1 MIWNK
6 EQTMDINV
14 RGKTYNIAWEYFVA
28 PCLLLL
34 LAAVLI
40 LSNFSSVRRY
50 WISFSKDEALTEVSE
65 ELPAKNVATSE
76 AEIIDSEKQQNA
88 DPIEKPTEEDQE
100 KVPGKSSKIN
110 INKASMEELMALPYI
125 GEVKAKAIIDYRNTN
140 GPFRSIEEL
149 DNIKGIGE
157 KTLERLRPLVTI

>member
-1 MIWNK
+1 
-6 EQTMDINV
+6 MDINV
-14 RGKTYNIAWEYFVA
+14 KGKTYSIAWEYFVA

-34 LAAVLI
+34 LVAVLI

-50 WISFSKDEALTEVSE
+50 WISFIKDEALTEVSE
-65 ELPAKNVATSE
+65 DLP
-76 AEIIDSEKQQNA
+76 AEIINSPETKLTENETQKSGA
-88 DPIEKPTEEDQE
+88 PIEKPTEENQE
-100 KVPGKSSKIN
+100 KAPGKSAKIN

-140 GPFRSIEEL
+140 GPFKSIEEL
-149 DNIKGIGE
+149 DNIKGIGA